1 MKKQFLFLVS
11 FLLTTTLLVAQPP
24 KKPKPKEKAPTQTEM
39 EKMMKEAQMEMDN
52 LDPETLRMMDSMGIK
67 KPSFKNVPKVSD
79 KQLADAWEAEN
90 LLVPKKDAAR
100 IAAIPKTVT
109 DARMS
114 AYITSIQNKAVAFL
128 KPEVKNMADEVYS
141 YIKLNSKNS
150 AEAGNMAIGLW
161 VAGQPEMAYYMLG
174 KICADDP
181 ANTDNLSNYA
191 SMLSTLG
198 AQHLAIPVLNNL
210 NAKFPKNSSLLNN
223 LGQAWF
229 GLGEI
234 VKAEKYLDSAIR
246 IYAYHPQ
253 ANLTKAAIEESK
265 GNSAKAIEALLK
277 SIKHSF
283 TKEKED
289 KLSKLGYKLTRA
301 DVRLRF
307 KPSADPLGL
316 GRFRQPDY
324 PKTVSELKALLPQ
337 WEAFDNDCDKEIAK
351 LKNELAEA
359 GAKNEQNLKKTM
371 AQTMQAINTGG
382 IIPASAQV
390 PLYATKASLAMQEVV
405 TLNEVKMKKL
415 GEMFLAL
422 GTKLDQLQKTRKR
435 PAPEAPCEVHIKAQD
450 DYLNN
455 YNALKQS
462 YNNEALK
469 LFKFLYNHMAYW
481 SQYTSTD
488 EVQFEII
495 KLGFMIDW
503 LKKLKEY
510 RPLLT
515 AGGYEKVESECVE
528 KKDAKPGKLAEFDDI
543 ACGYK
548 SKIDYAIIKIETNC
562 SHSTT
567 TYNLGK
573 IKFIEKELGQNYIGG
588 TLILKPKISTD
599 VGVGPLGVEI
609 FAGAEI
615 NIELDQENDVKDW
628 NGTISSGIETGVGIS
643 AGPVKAGVSVTEA
656 IEIEI
661 SSKGVGDVNV
671 VTKVE
676 ASAGVKIGPVGKS
689 VEIGVESRA
698 SLVTGNV
705 TESGTGVLK
714 NIKMPER

>member
-1 MKKQFLFLVS
+1 MKNKIILLIALVLP
-11 FLLTTTLLVAQPP
+11 LLLMAQPG
-24 KKPKPKEKAPTQTEM
+24 KKPKPKEKPPTQTEM
-39 EKMMKEAQMEMDN
+39 EKMMKEAQMEIDN
-52 LDPETLRMMDSMGIK
+52 IDPETLRMMDSMGIK
-67 KPSFKNVPKVSD
+67 RPSLKNVPKVNS
-79 KQLADAWEAEN
+79 KQLADAWEAES
-90 LLVPKKDAAR
+90 LLVPKKDVVR

-109 DARMS
+109 DARIA

-128 KPEVKNMADEVYS
+128 KPEVKNMADEIYS
-141 YIKLNSKNS
+141 YIKLKSKNS
-150 AEAGNMAIGLW
+150 TEAGNMAIGLW
-161 VAGQPEMAYYMLG
+161 VAGQPEIAYYMLG

-181 ANTDNLSNYA
+181 SNTDNLSNYA

-210 NAKFPKNSSLLNN
+210 NAKFPKNSTLLNN

-253 ANLTKAAIEESK
+253 ANLTKAAIEEGK
-265 GNSAKAIEALLK
+265 GNSAKAIEALKK
-277 SIKHSF
+277 SIKHSY
-283 TKEKED
+283 TKEKEE

-301 DVRLRF
+301 DVRLPF

-324 PKTVSELKALLPQ
+324 PKSVSELKALIPQ
-337 WEAFDNDCDKEIAK
+337 WEAFDKDCDKEIAK

-359 GAKNEQNLKKTM
+359 GVKSEQNVKKTM
-371 AQTMQAINTGG
+371 AQSMQAVYNGG
-382 IIPASAQV
+382 IIPAAAQV
-390 PLYATKASLAMQEVV
+390 PLYAAKASLAMQDVV
-405 TLNEVKMKKL
+405 SLHEVKMKKL
-415 GEMFLAL
+415 VEKFLAL
-422 GTKLDQLQKTRKR
+422 GNELDQLQKTRKR
-435 PAPEAPCEVHIKAQD
+435 PAPEAPCEAHIKAQD
-450 DYLNN
+450 DFLNK
-455 YNALKQS
+455 YNGLKQS
-462 YNNEALK
+462 YNNEFLKQLK
-469 LFKFLYNHMAYW
+469 LFYNDMAYW

-488 EVQFEII
+488 DVQFEIVR
-495 KLGFMIDW
+495 LSFMIGW
-503 LKKLKEY
+503 LEKLKEY

-515 AGGYEKVESECVE
+515 AGGYEFAAECVE

-588 TLILKPKISTD
+588 TLILKPKISAD
-599 VGVGPLGVEI
+599 VPIGPLGVEI

-615 NIELDQENDVKDW
+615 NIELDKENDVKDW

-698 SLVTGNV
+698 SLVTGKV

-714 NIKMPER
+714 NIKMPEW